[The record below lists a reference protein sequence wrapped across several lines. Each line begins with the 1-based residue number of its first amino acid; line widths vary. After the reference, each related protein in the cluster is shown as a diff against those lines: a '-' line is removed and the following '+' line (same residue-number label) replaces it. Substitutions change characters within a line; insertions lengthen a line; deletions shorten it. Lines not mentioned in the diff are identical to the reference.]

1 MNVMLSS
8 MVLVR
13 AVSAQWHTHN
23 CSPSVSPPCRHHLDG
38 ISVFTTLPHMNLS
51 PARRTWVGCFGVMLR
66 LVINY
71 RRSGTAKPGG
81 VTELFDTLM
90 IGVIAMS
97 AVVIWPGKGSPPG
110 GEQK

>member
-1 MNVMLSS
+1 
-8 MVLVR
+8 
-13 AVSAQWHTHN
+13 
-23 CSPSVSPPCRHHLDG
+23 
-38 ISVFTTLPHMNLS
+38 
-51 PARRTWVGCFGVMLR
+51 MLR

-110 GEQK
+110 GEQQ